1 MGKEYV
7 ELVFAWNM
15 HVEELVVEEAVEVV
29 VESLD
34 MEVGIFAVVVVD
46 MEVVAAT
53 AAVVVE
59 VDMEEGDQGQDQ
71 DHMNVTVDPEDR
83 DHAADPDHEADH
95 ETDPDVTQAETDVTD
110 LVIEDQNQKKS
121 KIAAQPLMK
130 GLKEKIEGK
139 GLHPVQ
145 DLKHLQRMELM
156 VITVI
161 DRAIHTVI
169 TRQLS

>member
-1 MGKEYV
+1 
-7 ELVFAWNM
+7 
-15 HVEELVVEEAVEVV
+15 
-29 VESLD
+29 
-34 MEVGIFAVVVVD
+34 

-53 AAVVVE
+53 AVAVAVVE

-71 DHMNVTVDPEDR
+71 DHMNVTVNPEDR
-83 DHAADPDHEADH
+83 DPAADPDHEADH

-110 LVIEDQNQKKS
+110 LVIEDQSQKKS

-161 DRAIHTVI
+161 DKAIHTVI
-169 TRQLS
+169 TS